1 MVTKILNK
9 FTNIIWKFSQSKQK
23 HLLNLTF
30 EQLLPFSQSTEIQ
43 KSSYRWSIVSIYAY
57 NVWQWLE
64 NFWKTDFWGKAKNIL
79 FLFFFFFFTRSLPR
93 LPLTYYN
100 RIWSEFSETRA
111 KNYQVS
117 QFTKSVTLI
126 TMIWEIENICTNESP
141 FWTTMR
147 HSHNEI
153 QSSDDYEKIKIEEQI
168 FEG

>member
-1 MVTKILNK
+1 M
-9 FTNIIWKFSQSKQK
+9 
-23 HLLNLTF
+23 NLTF
-30 EQLLPFSQSTEIQ
+30 EQLLPSSQSTEIQ

-79 FLFFFFFFTRSLPR
+79 FLFFFFLRGVYLDFHLLTITEFEVSFQKPQPKTIRYHDLQKVWRWLPWFEN
-93 LPLTYYN
+93 L
-100 RIWSEFSETRA
+100 RIFVLRVIFLD
-111 KNYQVS
+111 NY
-117 QFTKSVTLI
+117 
-126 TMIWEIENICTNESP
+126 E
-141 FWTTMR
+141 